1 MCYSEDMKKTTSGFT
16 IVELIVVIVVIG
28 ILATIVIVAYGDFQ
42 SRSKA
47 AAIETNLKNIEKNL
61 RVYASDQ
68 QWATWP
74 SDNNDIDSGKSNP
87 SIQTLITDLPAFKK
101 YLPTAPVTSD
111 LPASAWVY
119 DNDSDTKPD
128 CSTTVNPDSYKG
140 TNIVVTGVDS
150 KTAGYLDA
158 AMDDGNILCGRI
170 RYDTAASKIFYS
182 LSYTNDLSL

>member
-1 MCYSEDMKKTTSGFT
+1 MKKTTSGFT
-16 IVELIVVIVVIG
+16 IVELIVVIVVIS
-28 ILATIVIVAYGDFQ
+28 ILATITVVAYGDFQ

-47 AAIETNLKNIEKNL
+47 AAIETNLKNIEKSL

-68 QWATWP
+68 QWAIWP
-74 SDNNDIDSGKSNP
+74 NDNNDIDSGKSNP

-101 YLPTAPVTSD
+101 YLTTAPTTSD

-119 DNDSDTKPD
+119 DNDADTKPD

-150 KTAGYLDA
+150 KTAGYLDS

-170 RYDTAASKIFYS
+170 RYDSAALKVFYS

>member
-1 MCYSEDMKKTTSGFT
+1 MKKTTSGFT

-28 ILATIVIVAYGDFQ
+28 ILATITIVAYGDFQ
-42 SRSKA
+42 ARSKA
-47 AAIETNLKNIEKNL
+47 AAIEAGLKDIEKNL

-68 QWATWP
+68 QWGSWP
-74 SDNNDIDSGKSNP
+74 NDNNDIDSGKSNP

-101 YLPTAPVTSD
+101 YLPTAPTTSD

-119 DNDSDTKPD
+119 DNDLDTKLD

-150 KTAGYLDA
+150 KVAGYLDA
-158 AMDDGNILCGRI
+158 AMDDGNILCGRV
-170 RYDTAASKIFYS
+170 RYDSASSAKKIFYS